1 MNILSVLKRPIVTEK
16 STLLQET
23 GRYVFEIDRRATKL
37 QVKEAVENAF
47 SVKVKKVNTIS
58 MPGKEKRYGVNL
70 VPKKPWKKA
79 IILLQ
84 PGQSIEIFEGV

>member
-1 MNILSVLKRPIVTEK
+1 MLYGHAR
-16 STLLQET
+16 T
-23 GRYVFEIDRRATKL
+23 GSRFAVPRKCAR
-37 QVKEAVENAF
+37 AVENAF